1 MNSKMGRPKLENA
14 KDIKLQ
20 VRVDKVTAE
29 RLRDYCNAHGTNISD
44 VARKG
49 FEIILNQDEKDA

>member
-29 RLRDYCNAHGTNISD
+29 RLWDYCNAHGTNISD
-44 VARKG
+44 VAREG
-49 FEIILNQDEKDA
+49 FKIILSRDEKDK

>member
-29 RLRDYCNAHGTNISD
+29 RLRDYCNAHGPNISD